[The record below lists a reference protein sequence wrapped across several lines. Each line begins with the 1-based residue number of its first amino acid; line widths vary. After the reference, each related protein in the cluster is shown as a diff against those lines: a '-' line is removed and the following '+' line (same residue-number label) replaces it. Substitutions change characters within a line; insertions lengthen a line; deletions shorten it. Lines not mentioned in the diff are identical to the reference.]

1 MCPYALFKCG
11 VKLSINLV
19 AISITG
25 DTVPM
30 TKCRKMPN
38 SFNFCTAAQPSVSD
52 SLLFEFLL

>member
-1 MCPYALFKCG
+1 MCPYALFYYG

-19 AISITG
+19 AFSIEG

-38 SFNFCTAAQPSVSD
+38 TQFNFCTNSSATIHKM
-52 SLLFEFLL
+52 F